1 MSTLVEVDR
10 SLEAAATLAD
20 ALEEQLGHAYVTR
33 SRLVTWIIQ
42 RFENPQS
49 LEKAA
54 NELPVLDGQL
64 RLNYEQW
71 LRG

>member
-33 SRLVTWIIQ
+33 IRLVTWIIQ

-54 NELPVLDGQL
+54 DELPVLDGQL
-64 RLNYEQW
+64 RLDYEQW
-71 LRG
+71 RRG

>member
-33 SRLVTWIIQ
+33 SRLVTWIIE
-42 RFENPQS
+42 RFETPQS

-54 NELPVLDGQL
+54 NDLPVLEARL
-64 RLNYEQW
+64 RLDYEQW

>member
-33 SRLVTWIIQ
+33 SRLMTWIIQ
-42 RFENPQS
+42 RFGNPQS

-54 NELPVLDGQL
+54 NDLPVLEAQL
-64 RLNYEQW
+64 RLEYEQW

>member
-33 SRLVTWIIQ
+33 IRLVTWIIE
-42 RFENPQS
+42 RFESAQS